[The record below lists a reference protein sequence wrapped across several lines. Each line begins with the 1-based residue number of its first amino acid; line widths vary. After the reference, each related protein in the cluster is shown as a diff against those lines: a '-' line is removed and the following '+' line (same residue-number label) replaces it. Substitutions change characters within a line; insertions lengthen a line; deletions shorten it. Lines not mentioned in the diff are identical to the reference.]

1 MRARGLNPLRMTM
14 SDATNAAEKTLAN
27 AVETGIIKRNKLAP
41 RLSDLRDRLE
51 TLTGTGVDLSVIKRG
66 GQFDR
71 GPYFPIP

>member
-27 AVETGIIKRNKLAP
+27 AVETGIIKRNKLVP